1 MMADSSLVLSPIDEE
16 APFFVFSFSKI
27 GLFLFKSYF
36 RKKVALV

>member
-1 MMADSSLVLSPIDEE
+1 MMADSSLVSPIDEE

-36 RKKVALV
+36 REKVALV